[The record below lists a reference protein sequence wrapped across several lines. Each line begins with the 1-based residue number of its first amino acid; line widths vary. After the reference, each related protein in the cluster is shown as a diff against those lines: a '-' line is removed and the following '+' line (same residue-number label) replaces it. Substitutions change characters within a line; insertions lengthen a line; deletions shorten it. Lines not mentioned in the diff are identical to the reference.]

1 MKRDVCIGRTRGG
14 KNTKIHALV
23 NREGIP
29 VCLSISAGNCADCDQ
44 AIPLLQ
50 KFGKIKGSNIL
61 GDRAYGQR
69 KFDFSLLSRVP
80 STPSRQPRICFIL
93 KYDRQTYKRRNVI
106 ERCFC
111 RLKDSGV
118 SLHAMIREPILFR
131 PFFSLLLLLLFSPFC
146 TYEPTSQIHPRLGWL
161 VTEDLHCREGRSIM
175 AYCDN
180 ATKGDQLMDPKD

>member
-29 VCLSISAGNCADCDQ
+29 VCLSLSAGNCADCDQ

-50 KFGKIKGSNIL
+50 KFGKIKGSNVL
-61 GDRAYGQR
+61 GDRAYGAKKIRLYLTEQGAQYTIPPT
-69 KFDFSLLSRVP
+69 KNLLHP
-80 STPSRQPRICFIL
+80 W

-111 RLKDSGV
+111 RLEGGYPIICVNLLRGV
-118 SLHAMIREPILFR
+118 E
-131 PFFSLLLLLLFSPFC
+131 
-146 TYEPTSQIHPRLGWL
+146 
-161 VTEDLHCREGRSIM
+161 
-175 AYCDN
+175 
-180 ATKGDQLMDPKD
+180 

>member
-29 VCLSISAGNCADCDQ
+29 VCLSLSAGNRSDCDE

-61 GDRAYGQR
+61 GDRAYGAKKIRLFLAEQGAQYTIPPT
-69 KFDFSLLSRVP
+69 KNLLHP
-80 STPSRQPRICFIL
+80 W

-111 RLKDSGV
+111 RLKDFRRIATRYDKRADSFQAFLFLAASTV
-118 SLHAMIREPILFR
+118 IFSILHI
-131 PFFSLLLLLLFSPFC
+131 
-146 TYEPTSQIHPRLGWL
+146 
-161 VTEDLHCREGRSIM
+161 
-175 AYCDN
+175 
-180 ATKGDQLMDPKD
+180 

>member
-29 VCLSISAGNCADCDQ
+29 VCLLISAGNCADCDQ
-44 AIPLLQ
+44 SIPLLQ

-61 GDRAYGQR
+61 GDRAYGAKKIRLYLTEQGAQYTIPPT
-69 KFDFSLLSRVP
+69 KNLLHP
-80 STPSRQPRICFIL
+80 W

-111 RLKDSGV
+111 RLKD
-118 SLHAMIREPILFR
+118 FR
-131 PFFSLLLLLLFSPFC
+131 RIATRYDKRADSFQAFLSLLLLLSFSPFC
-146 TYEPTSQIHPRLGWL
+146 TYELTFQIHPRRIVSLQS
-161 VTEDLHCREGRSIM
+161 EC
-175 AYCDN
+175 
-180 ATKGDQLMDPKD
+180 

>member
-29 VCLSISAGNCADCDQ
+29 VCLLISAGNCADCDQ

-50 KFGKIKGSNIL
+50 KFGKIEGSNIL
-61 GDRAYGQR
+61 GDRAYGAKKIRLYLAEQGAQYTIPPT
-69 KFDFSLLSRVP
+69 KNLLHP
-80 STPSRQPRICFIL
+80 W

-111 RLKDSGV
+111 RLKDFRRIATRYDKRADSFQAFLFLAASAV
-118 SLHAMIREPILFR
+118 IFSILHI
-131 PFFSLLLLLLFSPFC
+131 
-146 TYEPTSQIHPRLGWL
+146 
-161 VTEDLHCREGRSIM
+161 
-175 AYCDN
+175 
-180 ATKGDQLMDPKD
+180 